1 MQQRNFQSEAVNTL
15 PEVIVS
21 KDIKPDSFFPNWWF
35 TQLFNA
41 YIRKHQK
48 NEHQKNKNRNGFRIT

>member
-1 MQQRNFQSEAVNTL
+1 MEKKLEL

-21 KDIKPDSFFPNWWF
+21 NDIKPDSFFPNWWF

-41 YIRKHQK
+41 YIKKYQK
-48 NEHQKNKNRNGFRIT
+48 NEQKRRIY